1 MRSSYDEIRRLAN
14 RALDAAGAAP
24 GIDEDSAHAVAWLE
38 AAGLPGLTLLADA
51 LDGSDPAGRAA
62 GLASSA
68 TSQSESEIDAG
79 NRSAIFFAPS
89 VIDLLIALAQGPNG
103 AGFATLRATR
113 HPLVLVA
120 SAARF
125 CPPGR
130 VITLGWMDVD
140 FRAAAGH
147 VMLYGNPAA
156 RAWTDPDPV
165 DVELTC
171 GPEELASVPA
181 SGCILTERIAQA
193 LRDGLTVDDAAFAR
207 VADYAARILVPA
219 SETSRQS
226 GAGAGLT
233 DND

>member
-14 RALDAAGAAP
+14 RALDAADAAP

-38 AAGLPGLTLLADA
+38 AAGLPGLSLLGDA
-51 LDGSDPAGRAA
+51 LDGSDQAGRAA

-68 TSQSESEIDAG
+68 TSQSGSEIDAS
-79 NRSAIFFAPS
+79 NRSAVFFAAS

-103 AGFATLRATR
+103 AGFITLRATR
-113 HPLVLVA
+113 HPLVLAA

-125 CPPGR
+125 CPPGK
-130 VITLGWMDVD
+130 VITLSWMDID

-147 VMLYGNPAA
+147 VMLYRNPGA
-156 RAWTDPDPV
+156 RPWTDPDPV

-171 GPEELASVPA
+171 GSEELASIPVG
-181 SGCILTERIAQA
+181 GCILTARIAQA
-193 LRDGLTVDDAAFAR
+193 LRDGLTADEAGFAR

-219 SETSRQS
+219 SETSRQT